1 MAEVRSPGGDTLLF
15 FPYKPDNVAA
25 MFAPAYLIGSY
36 QYRSALESVE
46 PPIPVEP

>member
-1 MAEVRSPGGDTLLF
+1 MRSLIGRTLLF
-15 FPYKPDNVAA
+15 FPHKPDNVAA

-36 QYRSALESVE
+36 QYRSASESVE